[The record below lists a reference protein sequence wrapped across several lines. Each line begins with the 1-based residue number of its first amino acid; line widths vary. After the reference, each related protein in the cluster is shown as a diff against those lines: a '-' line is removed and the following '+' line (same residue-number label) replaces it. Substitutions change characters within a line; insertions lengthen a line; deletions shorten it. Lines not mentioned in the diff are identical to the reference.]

1 MTPDEIARRIRQERG
16 ENMTIRELV
25 DLLLKIEDQGAEVL
39 IGDSRAVTNVVYTQ
53 DMKSGYK
60 AVKLI

>member
-1 MTPDEIARRIRQERG
+1 
-16 ENMTIRELV
+16 MTIRELV